1 MKKITFLLILLLM
14 TLNLSSQQEQYEVT
28 VINVAVPVR
37 VFDGNKFIDN
47 LTIQDFEVYEDG
59 KPQKI
64 QAIYLTKKN
73 QIERS
78 GGTRDFNPLVSR
90 NFFLL
95 FQLSDYNPKLG
106 EAIDYLFTS
115 VLLPGDILEI
125 MTPVKNYTLSAQAL
139 KSKPKE
145 TLAKELQGL
154 VRKDTKV
161 GASEYRAL
169 MSDLKRLVRG
179 ISDSGGITSL
189 ESDSTAQSFG
199 LEFLL
204 PRYRQTLGKMEDL
217 RVVDQK
223 KFLRFAAQLKR
234 REGQKNVFFFY
245 QREFRPEISPRIM
258 SKLMSMYQDQP
269 NILGDLMDL
278 MQFYNRD
285 PKWNINIIKQAF
297 SDSSIFFNFIY
308 MHKEPEYVSGIRMT
322 EQSEDIFETFSRVA
336 EATGGIID
344 SSQNPAASFKK
355 GTKISES
362 YYILYY
368 SPEKYIKDGKY
379 KSIEVKV
386 KNKDYKITHRQGYFA
401 R

>member
-1 MKKITFLLILLLM
+1 MKKIIFLLILLLM
-14 TLNLSSQQEQYEVT
+14 TLNLSPQQEQYEVT
-28 VINVAVPVR
+28 VINVAIPIR

-47 LTIQDFEVYEDG
+47 LTIQDFEVHEDG

-78 GGTRDFNPLVSR
+78 EGTRDFMPLLSR

-125 MTPVKNYTLSAQAL
+125 MTPLKNYTLSAQAL

-161 GASEYRAL
+161 GASEYRTL

-179 ISDSGGITSL
+179 MSGSGGITSL
-189 ESDSTAQSFG
+189 ESDYTTDSFG
-199 LEFLL
+199 LQLLL
-204 PRYRQTLGKMEDL
+204 PRYRETLRKLEDL
-217 RVVDQK
+217 RIVDEK
-223 KFLRFAAQLKR
+223 KLLRFAAQLKR

-245 QREFRPEISPRIM
+245 QREFRPEIAPRIM
-258 SKLMSMYQDQP
+258 NQLMAMYQDQP
-269 NILGDLMDL
+269 SILGDLMDL
-278 MQFYNRD
+278 MQFYSRD
-285 PKWNINIIKQAF
+285 PKWNINNIKQAF
-297 SDSSIFFNFIY
+297 ADSSIFFNFIY
-308 MHKEPEYVSGIRMT
+308 MHKEPENVSGIRMT
-322 EQSEDIFETFSRVA
+322 EQSEDIFETFSQVA

-344 SSQNPAASFKK
+344 SSQNPAASFKN

>member
-1 MKKITFLLILLLM
+1 MKKIIFLLILLLM

-28 VINVAVPVR
+28 VINVAIPIR

-78 GGTRDFNPLVSR
+78 EGTRDFMPLLSR

-125 MTPVKNYTLSAQAL
+125 MTPLKNYTLSAQAL

-161 GASEYRAL
+161 GASEYRTL
-169 MSDLKRLVRG
+169 MRDLKRLVRG
-179 ISDSGGITSL
+179 MSGSGGITSL
-189 ESDSTAQSFG
+189 ESDYTTDSFG
-199 LEFLL
+199 LQLLL
-204 PRYRQTLGKMEDL
+204 PRYRETLRKLEDL
-217 RVVDQK
+217 RIVDQK
-223 KFLRFAAQLKR
+223 KLLRFAAQLKR

-245 QREFRPEISPRIM
+245 QREFRPEIAPRIM
-258 SKLMSMYQDQP
+258 NQLMSMYQDQP
-269 NILGDLMDL
+269 SILGDLMDL
-278 MQFYNRD
+278 MQFYRRD

-297 SDSSIFFNFIY
+297 ADSSIFFNFIY
-308 MHKEPEYVSGIRMT
+308 MHKEPENVSGIQMT
-322 EQSEDIFETFSRVA
+322 EQSEDIFETFSQVA

-344 SSQNPAASFKK
+344 SSQNPATSFKN
-355 GTKISES
+355 GAKISES

>member
-1 MKKITFLLILLLM
+1 MKKIIFLLILLLM

-28 VINVAVPVR
+28 VINVAIPIR

-78 GGTRDFNPLVSR
+78 EGTRDFMPLLSR

-125 MTPVKNYTLSAQAL
+125 MTPLKNYTLSAQAL

-161 GASEYRAL
+161 GASEYRTL

-179 ISDSGGITSL
+179 MSGSGGITSL
-189 ESDSTAQSFG
+189 ESDYTTDSFG
-199 LEFLL
+199 LQLLL
-204 PRYRQTLGKMEDL
+204 PRYRETLRKLEDL
-217 RVVDQK
+217 RIVDQK
-223 KFLRFAAQLKR
+223 KLLRFAAQLKR

-245 QREFRPEISPRIM
+245 QREFRPEIAPRIM
-258 SKLMSMYQDQP
+258 NQLMSMYQDQP
-269 NILGDLMDL
+269 SILGDLMDL
-278 MQFYNRD
+278 MQFYSRD

-297 SDSSIFFNFIY
+297 ADSSIFFNFIY
-308 MHKEPEYVSGIRMT
+308 MHKEPENVSGIQMT
-322 EQSEDIFETFSRVA
+322 EQSEDIFETFSQVA

-344 SSQNPAASFKK
+344 SSQNPATSFKN
-355 GTKISES
+355 GAKISES

>member
-1 MKKITFLLILLLM
+1 
-14 TLNLSSQQEQYEVT
+14 
-28 VINVAVPVR
+28 
-37 VFDGNKFIDN
+37 

-78 GGTRDFNPLVSR
+78 EGTRDFMPLLSR

-161 GASEYRAL
+161 GASEYRTL

-179 ISDSGGITSL
+179 MSGSGGITSL
-189 ESDSTAQSFG
+189 ESDSTTQSFG

-204 PRYRQTLGKMEDL
+204 PRYRETLQKMEDL
-217 RVVDQK
+217 RVVDEK

-245 QREFRPEISPRIM
+245 QREFRPEIAPRIM
-258 SKLMSMYQDQP
+258 NQLMAMYQDQP

-278 MQFYNRD
+278 MQFYRRD

-297 SDSSIFFNFIY
+297 ADSSIFFNFIY
-308 MHKEPEYVSGIRMT
+308 MHKEPENVSGIRMT
-322 EQSEDIFETFSRVA
+322 EQSEDIFETFSQVA

-344 SSQNPAASFKK
+344 SSQNPATSFKN

>member
-1 MKKITFLLILLLM
+1 MKKIIFLLILLLM

-28 VINVAVPVR
+28 VINVAIPIR

-59 KPQKI
+59 NPQKI

-78 GGTRDFNPLVSR
+78 EGTRDFMPLLSR

-125 MTPVKNYTLSAQAL
+125 MTPLKNYTLSAQAL

-161 GASEYRAL
+161 GASEYRTL

-179 ISDSGGITSL
+179 MSGSGGITSL
-189 ESDSTAQSFG
+189 ESDSTTQSFG

-204 PRYRQTLGKMEDL
+204 PRYRETLQKMEDL
-217 RVVDQK
+217 RVVDEK

-245 QREFRPEISPRIM
+245 QREFRPEITPRIM
-258 SKLMSMYQDQP
+258 NQLMSMYQDKP
-269 NILGDLMDL
+269 SILGDLMDL
-278 MQFYNRD
+278 MQFYSRD

-297 SDSSIFFNFIY
+297 ADSSIFFNFIY
-308 MHKEPEYVSGIRMT
+308 MHKEPENVSGIRMT
-322 EQSEDIFETFSRVA
+322 EQSEDIFDTFSQVA

-344 SSQNPAASFKK
+344 SSQNPAISFKN
-355 GTKISES
+355 GIKISES

-386 KNKDYKITHRQGYFA
+386 KNRDYKITHRQGYFA

>member
-1 MKKITFLLILLLM
+1 MKKIIFLLILLLM

-28 VINVAVPVR
+28 VINVAIPIR

-78 GGTRDFNPLVSR
+78 EGTRDFMPLLSR

-161 GASEYRAL
+161 GASEYRTL

-179 ISDSGGITSL
+179 MSGSVGITSL
-189 ESDSTAQSFG
+189 ESDSTTQSFG

-204 PRYRQTLGKMEDL
+204 PRYRETLQKMEGL
-217 RVVDQK
+217 RVVDEK

-245 QREFRPEISPRIM
+245 QREFRPEITPRIM
-258 SKLMSMYQDQP
+258 NQLMSMYQDKP
-269 NILGDLMDL
+269 SILGDLMDL
-278 MQFYNRD
+278 MQFYSRD
-285 PKWNINIIKQAF
+285 PKWNINNIKQAF
-297 SDSSIFFNFIY
+297 ADSSIFFNFIY
-308 MHKEPEYVSGIRMT
+308 MHKEPENVSGIRMT
-322 EQSEDIFETFSRVA
+322 EQSEDIFETFSQVA

-344 SSQNPAASFKK
+344 SSQNPAISFKN
-355 GTKISES
+355 GIKISES